1 MGNSKISSETKIDYV
16 EKYKAGKISAKEI
29 AEGCQ
34 VNITTVRSWVRNYD
48 VFGAIDIDKGS
59 VSTRYSQETRLM
71 AVRDYLD
78 GKGSLRDI
86 CAKHKLRS
94 NEQLRVWI
102 KLYNGHKDLRSR
114 GGKRSEVYMTKG
126 RSTLLDERI
135 EIVCYCIAH
144 NKDYSK
150 TMEKYKVSYQQID
163 SWVSKYEKKSVEGL
177 VDRRG
182 KRKAQEEMTEVE
194 RLRAENKLFQAEIEQ
209 KVMEIDLLKKLEEL
223 ERRRR

>member
-29 AEGCQ
+29 AERCQ

-150 TMEKYKVSYQQID
+150 TMEKYKVSYQQIY